1 MWGLLF
7 DQDKVEFGRLG
18 YLLTDV
24 HGEERFEKGV
34 GN

>member
-1 MWGLLF
+1 MRGLLF
-7 DQDKVEFGRLG
+7 DQNKVEFGRLG

-24 HGEERFEKGV
+24 HGEERFKQGV